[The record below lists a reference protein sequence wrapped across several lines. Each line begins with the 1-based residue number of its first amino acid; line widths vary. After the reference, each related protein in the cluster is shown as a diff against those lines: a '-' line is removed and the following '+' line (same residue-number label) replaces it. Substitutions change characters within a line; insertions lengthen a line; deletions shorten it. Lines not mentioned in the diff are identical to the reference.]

1 MMKAD
6 LDGQEISG
14 MSVSGVA
21 SAQNTFVA
29 AQGKEQKRSP
39 VARLLLAPAVIPL
52 LIWMIVPL
60 VLTLWFSLQHYSLLD
75 RATAFVGLEN
85 FRYIVS
91 NPDLLRAVV
100 NTIFLTCGV
109 LAGTIVIGVPA
120 AILLHQKFFGQ
131 KFVRL
136 MVIAPFFVMPT
147 VAALVWKNL
156 LMNPVN
162 GLFAFVAQALG
173 FHAVDWFA
181 DLPLTSIGII
191 VTWQWMPF
199 ATLVLLTAMQSL
211 DGEQIEAARM
221 DGAGPFA
228 LLRYIILPHLAR
240 AISVVVMLEAI
251 FLLSV
256 FAEILVTTGGGPGIA
271 TTTLSYLI
279 YKTALL
285 NFDVG
290 GASATGIVAVV
301 LANIV
306 SVVLVR
312 TVARSIDR

>member
-6 LDGQEISG
+6 LNRQELAG
-14 MSVSGVA
+14 MGA
-21 SAQNTFVA
+21 TGTLTRRQRIAAERQNA
-29 AQGKEQKRSP
+29 PKRSP
-39 VARLLLAPAVIPL
+39 VARALLAPAVLPL
-52 LIWMIVPL
+52 LVWMIVPL

-75 RATAFVGLEN
+75 QRTAFVGFEN
-85 FRYIVS
+85 FRYILS
-91 NPDLLRAVV
+91 NPDLLRAVI
-100 NTIFLTCGV
+100 NTVFLTCGV
-109 LAGTIVIGVPA
+109 LAGTIIIGVPA
-120 AILLHQKFFGQ
+120 AVLLHQKFFGQ
-131 KFVRL
+131 KVVRL

-162 GLFAFVAQALG
+162 GLFAFVAHTFGL
-173 FHAVDWFA
+173 HAVDWFA

-199 ATLVLLTAMQSL
+199 ATLVLLTALQSL
-211 DGEQIEAARM
+211 DSEQLEAVRM
-221 DGAGPFA
+221 DGAGPLDA
-228 LLRYIILPHLAR
+228 ARYVILPHLSR

-256 FAEILVTTGGGPGIA
+256 FAEILVTTSGGPGIA
-271 TTTLSYLI
+271 STTLSYLI

>member
-1 MMKAD
+1 MKSDINVLKLSELGAA
-6 LDGQEISG
+6 
-14 MSVSGVA
+14 A
-21 SAQNTFVA
+21 SQPPTPVE
-29 AQGKEQKRSP
+29 QGKNFKASLISRI
-39 VARLLLAPAVIPL
+39 LLAPSVIPL
-52 LIWMIVPL
+52 FVWMIVPL
-60 VLTLWFSLQHYSLLD
+60 VLTLYFSVQHYSLLNKD
-75 RATAFVGLEN
+75 TSFAGLEN

-91 NPDLLRAVV
+91 NPDLLRSLI
-100 NTIFLTCGV
+100 NTVLLTCGV
-109 LAGTIVIGVPA
+109 MAGTIVIGVPA
-120 AILLHQKFFGQ
+120 AVLLHQKFIGQ
-131 KFVRL
+131 KIVRL

-147 VAALVWKNL
+147 VAAVVWKNL

-162 GLFAFVAQALG
+162 GLFAFVATYLG

-199 ATLVLLTAMQSL
+199 ATLVLLTALQSL
-211 DGEQIEAARM
+211 DNEQLEAAKM
-221 DGAGPFA
+221 DGAGPIS
-228 LLRYIILPHLAR
+228 LMRYIILPHLGR

-256 FAEILVTTGGGPGIA
+256 FAEILVTTSGGPGTA
-271 TTTLSYLI
+271 STTLSYMI

-290 GASATGIVAVV
+290 GASAIGIVAVI
-301 LANIV
+301 LANV
-306 SVVLVR
+306 VAVVLVR